1 MNRNEIMDVTEI
13 TSELNEARTKAV
25 ALIEN
30 AESTAD
36 LATIENDFLG
46 KASPMSMAK
55 RNTKDV
61 QPDERPIVGKAVNEY
76 KEQLSTVLEAK
87 RKILLLSENAEKF
100 ESERIDLTSGTHGRV
115 HGHLHLVTQIKRELE
130 DIFFGMG
137 YTLSEGPEVETDWHN
152 FQALNVPPAHPA
164 RAMQDT
170 LYVDA
175 GDGEQS
181 VLRTHTSPIQIRA
194 MQASKPPIYT
204 IATGRTY
211 RNEAVDARHAA
222 VFHQIE
228 GLAVDTNITIK
239 DLRGTI
245 ETFMK
250 RFLGPSAKSRLIPSY
265 FPFTEPSAEFASS
278 CPFCDMS
285 GCRVC
290 SHTGW
295 IEIGGCGMVDPNVFE
310 AVGYDPEEVTGF
322 AFGFG
327 IDRIAMLRY
336 NLDEIRLV
344 FDNDV
349 RFLEQY

>member
-1 MNRNEIMDVTEI
+1 MDAQSI
-13 TSELNEARTKAV
+13 TAQLDAEEQKAV
-25 ALIEN
+25 DEISNAKDSEALS
-30 AESTAD
+30 ALDTKY
-36 LATIENDFLG
+36 LG
-46 KASPMSMAK
+46 KNSIYIQ
-55 RNTKDV
+55 TKKETKNLSNQDK
-61 QPDERPIVGKAVNEY
+61 PLVGKALNVYRE
-76 KEQLSTVLEAK
+76 
-87 RKILLLSENAEKF
+87 KILEVVETKKNELSKLENAAKYEA
-100 ESERIDLTSGTHGRV
+100 EGLDLTSGTHSRR
-115 HGHLHLVTQIKRELE
+115 HGHLHIVTQMKRELE

-152 FQALNVPPAHPA
+152 FQALNIPQAHPA

-181 VLRTHTSPIQIRA
+181 VLRTHTSPVQIRA
-194 MQASKPPIYT
+194 MQASPPPIYT

-211 RNEAVDARHAA
+211 RNEAIDARHAA

-228 GLAVDTNITIK
+228 GLAVDANITLK

-245 ETFMK
+245 ETFMQ
-250 RFLGPSAKSRLIPSY
+250 RFLGASAKSRLIPSF
-265 FPFTEPSAEFASS
+265 FPFTEPSAEFGVS
-278 CPFCDMS
+278 CPFCEMS

-310 AVGYDPEEVTGF
+310 AVGYDPEAVQGF

-327 IDRIAMLRY
+327 MDRIAMLRY
-336 NLDEIRLV
+336 NLDEIRLI

-349 RFLEQY
+349 RFLEQF

>member
-1 MNRNEIMDVTEI
+1 MDAQSI
-13 TSELNEARTKAV
+13 TSQLDAAQEAAVSEIALASDSETLQSLDNKYLGKTSIYSEMKKGTK
-25 ALIEN
+25 
-30 AESTAD
+30 D
-36 LATIENDFLG
+36 LANDE
-46 KASPMSMAK
+46 K
-55 RNTKDV
+55 
-61 QPDERPIVGKAVNEY
+61 PIVGKALNVYREAILAIVESKASELAKIENSVRY
-76 KEQLSTVLEAK
+76 EQ
-87 RKILLLSENAEKF
+87 
-100 ESERIDLTSGTHGRV
+100 ERLDLTSGTHGRV
-115 HGHLHLVTQIKRELE
+115 HGHLHLVTQMKRELE

-152 FQALNVPPAHPA
+152 FQALNFPPAHPA

-170 LYVDA
+170 LFVDA
-175 GDGEQS
+175 GDGEQT
-181 VLRTHTSPIQIRA
+181 VLRTHTSPVQIRA
-194 MQASKPPIYT
+194 MMASKPPIYT

-228 GLAVDTNITIK
+228 GLAVDTNITIR

-250 RFLGPSAKSRLIPSY
+250 RFLGASAKSRLIPSY
-265 FPFTEPSAEFASS
+265 FPFTEPSAEFGVS
-278 CPFCDMS
+278 CPFCEQS

-295 IEIGGCGMVDPNVFE
+295 IEVGGCGMVDPNVFE

-327 IDRIAMLRY
+327 MDRIAMLRY
-336 NLDEIRLV
+336 NLDEIRLI
-344 FDNDV
+344 FENDV

>member
-1 MNRNEIMDVTEI
+1 MDVNDITAELDQAQSRAQSMIDSASSLAELKDIETE
-13 TSELNEARTKAV
+13 
-25 ALIEN
+25 
-30 AESTAD
+30 
-36 LATIENDFLG
+36 FLG
-46 KASPMSMAK
+46 KMSPMTLAK
-55 RNTKDV
+55 KQTKDV
-61 QPDERPIVGKAVNEY
+61 EPDQRPLVGKAVNVY
-76 KEQLSTVLEAK
+76 KDALTE
-87 RKILLLSENAEKF
+87 LLDEKKELFESAERAARY
-100 ESERIDLTSGTHGRV
+100 ESERLDLTAGTHARK

-175 GDGEQS
+175 GDGEQA
-181 VLRTHTSPIQIRA
+181 VLRTHTSPVQIRA
-194 MQASKPPIYT
+194 MQASQPPIYT

-228 GLAVDTNITIK
+228 GLAVDTNITIR

-245 ETFMK
+245 EAFMK

-310 AVGYDPEEVTGF
+310 AVGYDPERYTGF

-327 IDRIAMLRY
+327 MDRIAMLRY
-336 NLDEIRLV
+336 NLDEIRLI
-344 FDNDV
+344 FDNDI

>member
-1 MNRNEIMDVTEI
+1 MNASEISSKLE
-13 TSELNEARTKAV
+13 SAR
-25 ALIEN
+25 
-30 AESTAD
+30 D
-36 LATIENDFLG
+36 LATEELAQITDSTSLAELDNKYLG
-46 KASPMSMAK
+46 KTSIYSEIKRGAK
-55 RNTKDV
+55 DLANEDK
-61 QPDERPIVGKAVNEY
+61 PIVGKALNVYREAMLEIIEKKSQEIQE
-76 KEQLSTVLEAK
+76 KENQVK
-87 RKILLLSENAEKF
+87 Y
-100 ESERIDLTSGTHGRV
+100 ESERLDLSSGTHGRS
-115 HGHLHLVTQIKRELE
+115 HGHLHVVTQMKRELE
-130 DIFFGMG
+130 DIFFSMG
-137 YTLSEGPEVETDWHN
+137 YSLSEGPEVETDWHN

-181 VLRTHTSPIQIRA
+181 VLRTHTSPVQIRRMLA
-194 MQASKPPIYT
+194 GPPPIYT
-204 IATGRTY
+204 IATGRVY
-211 RNEAVDARHAA
+211 RNEAIDARHAA

-228 GLAVDTNITIK
+228 GLAVDTNITLR

-250 RFLGPSAKSRLIPSY
+250 RFLGESTRTRLIPSF
-265 FPFTEPSAEFASS
+265 FPFTEPSAEFGVS
-278 CPFCDMS
+278 CPFCEMS

-295 IEIGGCGMVDPNVFE
+295 IELGGCGMVDPNVFE
-310 AVGYDPEEVTGF
+310 AVGYDAEQVQGF

-327 IDRIAMLRY
+327 IDRIAMLKY
-336 NLDEIRLV
+336 NIDEVRLI

>member
-1 MNRNEIMDVTEI
+1 MEASEI
-13 TSELNEARTKAV
+13 TSQLDSAR
-25 ALIEN
+25 EN
-30 AESTAD
+30 AQSEISSITDSES
-36 LATIENDFLG
+36 LAALDTKYLG
-46 KASPMSMAK
+46 KVSVYSQAK
-55 RNTKDV
+55 KGTKDL
-61 QPDERPIVGKAVNEY
+61 PNEDKPIVGKALNVYRE
-76 KEQLSTVLEAK
+76 EMLAIIEAK
-87 RKILLLSENAEKF
+87 SQELKEKENLVKYET
-100 ESERIDLTSGTHGRV
+100 ERLDLTSGTHGRTR
-115 HGHLHLVTQIKRELE
+115 GHLHIVTQMKRELE

-152 FQALNVPPAHPA
+152 FQALNVPEAHPA

-175 GDGEQS
+175 GNEEQS
-181 VLRTHTSPIQIRA
+181 VLRTHTSPVQIRT
-194 MQASKPPIYT
+194 MMNHKPPIYT
-204 IATGRTY
+204 IATGRVY
-211 RNEAVDARHAA
+211 RNEAIDARHAA

-228 GLAVDTNITIK
+228 GLAVDTNITLR

-250 RFLGPSAKSRLIPSY
+250 RFLGESARSRLIPSY
-265 FPFTEPSAEFASS
+265 FPFTEPSAEFGVS
-278 CPFCDMS
+278 CPFCEQS

-295 IEIGGCGMVDPNVFE
+295 IEVGGCGMVDPNVFK

-327 IDRIAMLRY
+327 MDRIAMLKY
-336 NLDEIRLV
+336 NLDEIRLI
-344 FDNDV
+344 FDNDL

>member
-1 MNRNEIMDVTEI
+1 VDVGDI
-13 TSELNEARTKAV
+13 TSALDAESSRAHSAIGSAANFEELNNLERDV
-25 ALIEN
+25 
-30 AESTAD
+30 
-36 LATIENDFLG
+36 LG
-46 KASPMSMAK
+46 KASIFAEMKKA
-55 RNTKDV
+55 TKDISA
-61 QPDERPIVGKAVNEY
+61 DERPVVGKALNIF
-76 KEQLSTVLEAK
+76 KESITSALEA
-87 RKILLLSENAEKF
+87 RRSELAEGENAAKYA
-100 ESERIDLTSGTHGRV
+100 SERIDLTSGTHARR
-115 HGHLHLVTQIKRELE
+115 HGHLHIVTQVKRELE

-152 FQALNVPPAHPA
+152 FQALNIPPAHPA

-181 VLRTHTSPIQIRA
+181 VLRTHTSPVEIRA
-194 MQASKPPIYT
+194 MQASQPPIYT
-204 IATGRTY
+204 IVTGRTY
-211 RNEAVDARHAA
+211 RNEAIDARHAA

-228 GLAVDTNITIK
+228 GLAVDTDITIK

-245 ETFMK
+245 ETFTK
-250 RFLGPSAKSRLIPSY
+250 RLLGDKTKLRFIPSY
-265 FPFTEPSAEFASS
+265 FPFTEPSAEFAVS
-278 CPFCDMS
+278 CPFCEGS

-295 IEIGGCGMVDPNVFE
+295 VEIGGCGMTDPNVYE
-310 AVGYDPEEVTGF
+310 AVGYDPEEVQGF

-336 NLDEIRLV
+336 NLDEIRLI

>member
-1 MNRNEIMDVTEI
+1 MDAQSI
-13 TSELNEARTKAV
+13 TSQLDAAHATAV
-25 ALIEN
+25 EEIASAADSAAL
-30 AESTAD
+30 ALLD
-36 LATIENDFLG
+36 QQYLG
-46 KASPMSMAK
+46 KTSIYSDLK
-55 RNTKDV
+55 KGTKDL
-61 QPDERPIVGKAVNEY
+61 PNEDKPIVGKSLNVYREGILALV
-76 KEQLSTVLEAK
+76 EAK
-87 RKILLLSENAEKF
+87 KAELASSENSARY
-100 ESERIDLTSGTHGRV
+100 ESERLDLTSGTHGRSR
-115 HGHLHLVTQIKRELE
+115 GHLHIVTQVKRELE

-137 YTLSEGPEVETDWHN
+137 YSLSEGPEVETDWHN
-152 FQALNVPPAHPA
+152 FQALNFPPAHPA

-170 LYVDA
+170 LFVDA

-181 VLRTHTSPIQIRA
+181 VLRTHTSPVQIRA
-194 MQASKPPIYT
+194 MLASDPPIYT

-211 RNEAVDARHAA
+211 RNETIDARHSP

-228 GLAVDTNITIK
+228 GLAVDTNITMR

-250 RFLGPSAKSRLIPSY
+250 KLLGEKTKSRLIPSF
-265 FPFTEPSAEFASS
+265 FPFTEPSAEFGVS
-278 CPFCDMS
+278 CPFCEGS

-295 IEIGGCGMVDPNVFE
+295 IEVGGCGMVDPNVFE
-310 AVGYDPEEVTGF
+310 AVGYDTEKYTGF

-336 NLDEIRLV
+336 DLDEIRAI